1 MFVTIGAMQVLVV
14 EDERRMADLLEKA
27 LGEEGHQVVVARDG
41 RVGLEIARTSPFDVI
56 VLDVMLPGMDGI
68 AVARKLREE
77 RNQTPVLL
85 LTARDTSADIVN
97 GLDAGA
103 DDYLT
108 KPFSIDVLLA
118 RLRAVSRRGAVP
130 QSVYLEIS
138 DLRLDPAS
146 RTVTRAG
153 QIVNLTPRE
162 YKLLELLMRN
172 RGRAVSRDAILQS
185 VWGFDHDVSENNLE
199 VFMRQLRIKV
209 DTREPKLIQ
218 TVRGFGY
225 IMREPAR

>member
-1 MFVTIGAMQVLVV
+1 MQVLIV
-14 EDERRMADLLEKA
+14 EDEQRMADLLEKA
-27 LGEEGHQVVVARDG
+27 LSEEGHHVVVARDG
-41 RVGLEIARTSPFDVI
+41 RSGYEIARTSPFDVI
-56 VLDVMLPGMDGI
+56 VLDVMLPGMDGVT
-68 AVARKLREE
+68 AARKLREE
-77 RNQTPVLL
+77 RNQTPILM
-85 LTARDTSADIVN
+85 LTARDTSADIVT
-97 GLDAGA
+97 GLDCGA

-130 QSVYLEIS
+130 QSVYLEIG
-138 DLRLDPAS
+138 DVRLDPAS

-153 QIVNLTPRE
+153 EVVNLTPRE

-185 VWGFDHDVSENNLE
+185 VWGFDHEVSENNLE
-199 VFMRQLRIKV
+199 VFMRQLRLKIDV
-209 DTREPKLIQ
+209 REPKLIQ

-225 IMREPAR
+225 ILREPQS

>member
-1 MFVTIGAMQVLVV
+1 MQILVV
-14 EDERRMADLLEKA
+14 EDEQRMADLLEKA
-27 LGEEGHQVVVARDG
+27 LSEEGHQAVVARDG
-41 RVGLEIARTSPFDVI
+41 RAGYEIARTSPFDVI
-56 VLDVMLPGMDGI
+56 ILDVMLPGMDGI
-68 AVARKLREE
+68 TVARKLREE
-77 RNQTPVLL
+77 RNQTPVLM

-97 GLDAGA
+97 GLDSGA

-130 QSVYLEIS
+130 RSLYLEIGGV
-138 DLRLDPAS
+138 RLDPAS
-146 RTVTRAG
+146 RIVTRDG
-153 QIVNLTPRE
+153 EVVNLTPRE

-172 RGRAVSRDAILQS
+172 HGRAVSRDAILQS
-185 VWGFDHDVSENNLE
+185 VWGFDHEVTENNLE
-199 VFMRQLRIKV
+199 VFVRQLRLKI

-225 IMREPAR
+225 ILREP